1 MAVREDR
8 DVKGVGALIIDFFG
22 VSIACLLRLLLR
34 LGDEVVN
41 LEGAIVRVALCFR
54 PAATNGCRRADC
66 GFILR
71 SGSQTRHFDMKSTKS
86 SSLDFKTCCNVFDPG
101 RRLRPLELTTTR
113 GVPFVSKKQF
123 FARTF
128 VDKLFV
134 GNPEDLHNT
143 GQLLLFVLARKN
155 RKACI

>member
-54 PAATNGCRRADC
+54 PAVTNGCRRADC

-113 GVPFVSKKQF
+113 GVPFVS
-123 FARTF
+123 
-128 VDKLFV
+128 
-134 GNPEDLHNT
+134 ES
-143 GQLLLFVLARKN
+143 
-155 RKACI
+155 